1 MQRWNTVSERECP
14 QETEEKYWLAAVL
27 RAERSFHTDFFN
39 FAGDKILILHACV
52 KGMVS

>member
-1 MQRWNTVSERECP
+1 MQRWNTVSERECQ
-14 QETEEKYWLAAVL
+14 QETEERYWLVAVQ

-39 FAGDKILILHACV
+39 IAGKLKARA